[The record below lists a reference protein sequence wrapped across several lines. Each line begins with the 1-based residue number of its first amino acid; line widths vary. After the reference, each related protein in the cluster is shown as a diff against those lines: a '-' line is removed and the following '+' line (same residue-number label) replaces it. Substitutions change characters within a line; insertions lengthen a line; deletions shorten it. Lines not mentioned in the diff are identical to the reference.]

1 MMDVMG
7 GQLVETAGNLL
18 ALLNELKLMVLVHD
32 LVTIQQAQDTASQ
45 QLQESIQH
53 MQQQVGGPLDLRLH
67 DVSRFFYAGARSR
80 SRAGAPENLTTHH
93 NPAELAVVFVFIFVR
108 L

>member
-32 LVTIQQAQDTASQ
+32 LVTVQQAQDAVSQ
-45 QLQESIQH
+45 QLKESIQR
-53 MQQQVGGPLDLRLH
+53 MQQQVH
-67 DVSRFFYAGARSR
+67 
-80 SRAGAPENLTTHH
+80 
-93 NPAELAVVFVFIFVR
+93 
-108 L
+108 